1 MGNTSDCSV
10 HEEVVLNDETLQFHW
25 DQVGRH
31 LPLARTAELRNG
43 AEPTSAVERAFVHT
57 RKLMLARG
65 LLKTY

>member
-1 MGNTSDCSV
+1 MGNASDCSV

-25 DQVGRH
+25 DQVGRN
-31 LPLARTAELRNG
+31 LPLARTAALGNG